1 MQVLTGQ
8 CYPKP
13 PNPKVFCANRYTEIP
28 KGTGKQVKSADAK
41 YFGGAKK
48 GTNYSLRIFLVLS
61 LSLSLSSCSQ
71 PAAGEE
77 LAKSACQAW
86 QTAWSNALGENIG
99 DARSQFSEFS
109 AAYDIAKAATE
120 LNEEWKPISQAISRY
135 AIYTASSFDDSFFPD
150 SAEQVLGMDV
160 CEQFDIDV
168 MG

>member
-1 MQVLTGQ
+1 
-8 CYPKP
+8 
-13 PNPKVFCANRYTEIP
+13 
-28 KGTGKQVKSADAK
+28 VKSADTK

-48 GTNYSLRIFLVLS
+48 VTNYSLRIFLVFS

-99 DARSQFSEFS
+99 DARSQYSEFS
-109 AAYDIAKAATE
+109 TAYEIAKAAVE
-120 LNEEWKPISQAISRY
+120 LNEEWEPVSEAIGRY
-135 AIYTASSFDDSFFPD
+135 MVYTASSFDDTFFPD
-150 SAEQVLGMDV
+150 SADQVLGMDV
-160 CEQFDIDV
+160 CEKFGIDV

>member
-1 MQVLTGQ
+1 M
-8 CYPKP
+8 
-13 PNPKVFCANRYTEIP
+13 
-28 KGTGKQVKSADAK
+28 KSADTK

-48 GTNYSLRIFLVLS
+48 VTNYSLRIVLVLS

-99 DARSQFSEFS
+99 DARSQYSDFSS
-109 AAYDIAKAATE
+109 AYDIAKAAVE
-120 LNEEWKPISQAISRY
+120 LNEEWEPVSEAIGRY
-135 AIYTASSFDDSFFPD
+135 MVYTASSFDDTFFPD
-150 SAEQVLGMDV
+150 SADQVLGMDV
-160 CEQFDIDV
+160 CEKFGIDV

>member
-1 MQVLTGQ
+1 
-8 CYPKP
+8 
-13 PNPKVFCANRYTEIP
+13 
-28 KGTGKQVKSADAK
+28 VKSADAK
-41 YFGGAKK
+41 YFGGANKV
-48 GTNYSLRIFLVLS
+48 TNYSLRIFLVLS

-99 DARSQFSEFS
+99 NARSQYSDFSTAHDLAEE
-109 AAYDIAKAATE
+109 AVG
-120 LNEEWKPISQAISRY
+120 LNEEWEPISTAIGSY
-135 AIYTASSFDDSFFPD
+135 KYFTADSFNDRSLPD

>member
-1 MQVLTGQ
+1 M
-8 CYPKP
+8 
-13 PNPKVFCANRYTEIP
+13 
-28 KGTGKQVKSADAK
+28 KSADTK

-48 GTNYSLRIFLVLS
+48 VTNYSLRIFLVLS

-99 DARSQFSEFS
+99 DARSQYSDFSS
-109 AAYDIAKAATE
+109 AYDLAKAAVE
-120 LNEEWKPISQAISRY
+120 LNEEWKPVSEAIGRY
-135 AIYTASSFDDSFFPD
+135 MIYTASEFDDTFFPD
-150 SAEQVLGMDV
+150 SGDQVLGMDV
-160 CEQFDIDV
+160 CEKFGIDV

>member
-1 MQVLTGQ
+1 
-8 CYPKP
+8 
-13 PNPKVFCANRYTEIP
+13 
-28 KGTGKQVKSADAK
+28 VKSADTK

-48 GTNYSLRIFLVLS
+48 VTNYSLRIFLVFS

-99 DARSQFSEFS
+99 DARSQYSEFS
-109 AAYDIAKAATE
+109 TAYEIAKAAVE
-120 LNEEWKPISQAISRY
+120 LNEEWEPVSEAIGRY
-135 AIYTASSFDDSFFPD
+135 MIYTASEFDDTFFPD
-150 SAEQVLGMDV
+150 SGDQVLGMDV
-160 CEQFDIDV
+160 CEKFGIDV

>member
-1 MQVLTGQ
+1 
-8 CYPKP
+8 
-13 PNPKVFCANRYTEIP
+13 
-28 KGTGKQVKSADAK
+28 VKSADAK

-48 GTNYSLRIFLVLS
+48 VTNYSLRIVVVLS

-99 DARSQFSEFS
+99 DARSRYSEFS
-109 AAYDIAKAATE
+109 TAYEIAKAAVE
-120 LNEEWKPISQAISRY
+120 LNEEWEPVSEAIGRY
-135 AIYTASSFDDSFFPD
+135 MIYTASEFDDTFFPD
-150 SAEQVLGMDV
+150 SGDQVLGMDV
-160 CEQFDIDV
+160 CEKFGIDV

>member
-1 MQVLTGQ
+1 MQLLTGQ
-8 CYPKP
+8 YYAKP
-13 PNPKVFCANRYTEIP
+13 PNPKVFCTNRYTEIP
-28 KGTGKQVKSADAK
+28 KETGKQVKSADAK

-48 GTNYSLRIFLVLS
+48 VTNYSLRIFLVLS

-99 DARSQFSEFS
+99 DARSQYSDFSTAHDFAEE
-109 AAYDIAKAATE
+109 AVE
-120 LNEEWKPISQAISRY
+120 LNEEWEPISEAIWRY
-135 AIYTASSFDDSFFPD
+135 MLYAASLFDDSLFPD
-150 SAEQVLGMDV
+150 SADQVLGMDV

>member
-1 MQVLTGQ
+1 M
-8 CYPKP
+8 
-13 PNPKVFCANRYTEIP
+13 
-28 KGTGKQVKSADAK
+28 KSADTK

-48 GTNYSLRIFLVLS
+48 VTNYSLRIVVVLS

-99 DARSQFSEFS
+99 DARSQYSEFS
-109 AAYDIAKAATE
+109 TAYEIAKAAVE
-120 LNEEWKPISQAISRY
+120 LNEEWEPVSEAIGRY
-135 AIYTASSFDDSFFPD
+135 MVYTASSFDDTFFPD
-150 SAEQVLGMDV
+150 SADQVLGMDV
-160 CEQFDIDV
+160 CEKFGIDV

>member
-1 MQVLTGQ
+1 M
-8 CYPKP
+8 
-13 PNPKVFCANRYTEIP
+13 
-28 KGTGKQVKSADAK
+28 KSADTK

-48 GTNYSLRIFLVLS
+48 VTNYSLRIFLVLS

-99 DARSQFSEFS
+99 DARSQYSDFSS
-109 AAYDIAKAATE
+109 AYDLAKAAVE
-120 LNEEWKPISQAISRY
+120 LNEEWKPVSEAIGRY
-135 AIYTASSFDDSFFPD
+135 MIYTASEFDDTFFPD
-150 SAEQVLGMDV
+150 SAEQVLGMDI
-160 CEQFDIDV
+160 CEKFGIDV